1 MKIISAKEAKKRKLS
16 RYYTGVPCVH
26 GHLSERIVRNRR
38 CRECAVKEDRERKA
52 SLKYLTNIKNI
63 VRQRRRDFK
72 KRDQRRFGHDC
83 VKSLASLKDLMRLV
97 ELAKDDK
104 GLIRCKVSNDI
115 ISLLPKD
122 KKILSFDRLDNTRPH
137 TKDNLRVTTWE
148 INHAKGD
155 HSLDTLMLVVVD
167 EVIRA
172 GREHELRRILD
183 R

>member
-1 MKIISAKEAKKRKLS
+1 MQIISAREAERKKLS

-72 KRDQRRFGHDC
+72 KRDQKRFGHDC
-83 VKSLASLKDLMRLV
+83 VKSLASTKDLMRLV
-97 ELAKDDK
+97 DKSKDKK
-104 GLIRCKVSNDI
+104 GLIRCNVSNQI
-115 ISLLPKD
+115 ISLLPND
-122 KKILSFDRLDNTRPH
+122 MKILSFDRLDNTKPH

-148 INHAKGD
+148 VNHARGD
-155 HSLDTLMLVVVD
+155 HSLDTLMLIVVD
-167 EVIRA
+167 EAIRT
-172 GREHELRRILD
+172 GRVHELRRILD

>member
-122 KKILSFDRLDNTRPH
+122 KKILSFDRLDNTIPH

>member
-16 RYYTGVPCVH
+16 RYYTGVRCVH

-104 GLIRCKVSNDI
+104 GLIRCRVSNDI